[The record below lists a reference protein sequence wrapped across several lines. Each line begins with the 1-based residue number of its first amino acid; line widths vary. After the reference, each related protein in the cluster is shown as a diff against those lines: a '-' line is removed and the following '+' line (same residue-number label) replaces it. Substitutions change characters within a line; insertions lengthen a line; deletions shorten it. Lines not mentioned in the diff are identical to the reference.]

1 MKFEKHQPKLA
12 VLTLVLG
19 TMSAPTMAADP
30 AIVVGGSNA
39 SATGHVALAVGANA
53 NASGNQGVSIGA
65 NAAASGGNATALGL
79 NATATH
85 TDALAI
91 GTKAKATNVN
101 TTVVGAYAV
110 SSGDYGVAVGADS
123 YATGNRA
130 ISIGVAINETENKR
144 FGATGD
150 RSISIGNETLASSTH
165 TTAVGDS
172 ATATSNRSASYGAF
186 ANATGIQS
194 TAVGHASNAT
204 GNYSASFGDAS
215 AASGETAVAIGYG
228 AKAQDTETIA
238 IGRGASTN
246 DTGSH
251 GSIAIGRNSMAT
263 AGLSV
268 AIGADAKNE
277 TKHSRA
283 DHTYYAAT
291 AIGTGARTGSV
302 GSIAIGNNSVA
313 NTELVDGEI
322 GVYSTAIGTSSSSQ
336 GIYSTAIGVHSKAY
350 GHYSV
355 AMGLQK
361 HQVTG
366 EELGARGY
374 GSAAIG
380 LYANSIGLQ
389 SVAIGQE
396 SKTDRNRSIAIGLKT
411 ITNGVDS
418 VAMGTKS
425 STNASNSVAIG
436 LGSKTTIDSS
446 VALGA
451 LSATSGQAFTVG
463 YDPTTKAAKDIS
475 TVVKDVA
482 AYEAQKA
489 IIKEANETIDKS
501 NTILRTVEYDRIYGA
516 TAEIRNAADTLTA
529 EHRGKIIDAEA
540 KKLDAMETIKT
551 NFQGAST
558 WESSLGGVSVGNA
571 ELGLTRQINNVAAGT
586 LDTDAV
592 NVAQLKRVLNTSI
605 NNTMG
610 DIMNQTNTLVNGVR
624 QEVQALRSESR
635 EGDAMN
641 AALAALKPVA
651 YKSTEPTQIMAGVG
665 HNSGKTGF
673 ALGVAHYTDE
683 GTMFNAGIA
692 FAGKQR
698 SYNGGVTFRI
708 GHGSDDVPQYAPP
721 ATVQVLSEELALEKS
736 NNALQERRMQEQE
749 AKLNRLLEQNER
761 LQQEVA
767 ALKTLLK

>member
-1 MKFEKHQPKLA
+1 MTVIVGAMTAQ
-12 VLTLVLG
+12 V
-19 TMSAPTMAADP
+19 MAADT
-30 AIVVGGSNA
+30 AIVVGGSGAN
-39 SATGHVALAVGANA
+39 ATGHVALAVGANA
-53 NASGNQGVSIGA
+53 NASGNQGVAIGA
-65 NAAASGGNATALGL
+65 NSSASGGNATALGL

-91 GTKAKATNVN
+91 GTKAEATNVN
-101 TTVVGAYAV
+101 TTVIGAYAI

-186 ANATGIQS
+186 ANATGVQS
-194 TAVGHASNAT
+194 TAVGHASNAKA
-204 GNYSASFGDAS
+204 NHSSAFGDAS
-215 AASGETAVAIGYG
+215 IASGETSVAVGYG
-228 AKAQDTETIA
+228 AKAQDAETIA
-238 IGRGASTN
+238 IGSGAQTN
-246 DTGSH
+246 DKNAR
-251 GSIAIGRNSMAT
+251 GSIAIGRSSNAQ

-268 AIGADAKNE
+268 AIGADAKTELKSPINIP
-277 TKHSRA
+277 
-283 DHTYYAAT
+283 DFYGAT
-291 AIGTGARTGSV
+291 AIGTGASTG
-302 GSIAIGNNSVA
+302 GIG
-313 NTELVDGEI
+313 
-322 GVYSTAIGTSSSSQ
+322 STAIGNQSRANTDIVG
-336 GIYSTAIGVHSKAY
+336 GIVNSYSTAVGTSSISQGTYSSALGTHSKAL
-350 GHYSV
+350 GHYSISIG
-355 AMGLQK
+355 MQK
-361 HQVTG
+361 DRK
-366 EELGARGY
+366 EGAAGALGY
-374 GSAAIG
+374 GAAAIG
-380 LYANSIGLQ
+380 LYAAANGIQSIAL
-389 SVAIGQE
+389 GQE
-396 SKTDRNRSIAIGLKT
+396 SKADKNRSIAIGLST
-411 ITNGVDS
+411 ITDGVDS
-418 VAMGTKS
+418 IAMGTKS
-425 STNASNSVAIG
+425 MSHASKGVSLGAGATSTIE
-436 LGSKTTIDSS
+436 SS

-451 LSATSGQAFTVG
+451 LSSTSGQAFTVG
-463 YDPTTKAAKDIS
+463 YDPTTKAAMDMS
-475 TVVKDVA
+475 TVVKDVT

-489 IIKEANETIDKS
+489 IIKEANETIDTS
-501 NTILRTVEYDRIYGA
+501 NVILRTAEYDRIYG
-516 TAEIRNAADTLTA
+516 TTSEIRNAADTLTA

-540 KKLDAMETIKT
+540 KKLEAMEAIKN
-551 NFQGAST
+551 NFQGASA

-605 NNTMG
+605 NNTIG
-610 DIMNQTNTLVNGVR
+610 DIMNQTHRLVNGVR
-624 QEVQALRSESR
+624 QDVEALRSESR

-665 HNSGKTGF
+665 HNSGKTGV

-721 ATVQVLSEELALEKS
+721 ATIQVLSEELALEKS
-736 NNALQERRMQEQE
+736 NNEVQERRMQEQE
-749 AKLNRLLEQNER
+749 AKLNRLLQQNER

-767 ALKTLLK
+767 ALKMLLK

>member
-1 MKFEKHQPKLA
+1 MTVIVGAMTAQ
-12 VLTLVLG
+12 V
-19 TMSAPTMAADP
+19 MAADT
-30 AIVVGGSNA
+30 AIVVGGSGAN
-39 SATGHVALAVGANA
+39 ATGHVALAVGANA
-53 NASGNQGVSIGA
+53 NASGNQGVAIGA
-65 NAAASGGNATALGL
+65 NSSASGGNATALGL

-91 GTKAKATNVN
+91 GTKAEATNVN
-101 TTVVGAYAV
+101 TTVIGAYAV

-123 YATGNRA
+123 YATGNRS

-150 RSISIGNETLASSTH
+150 RSISIGNETLASGTH
-165 TTAVGDS
+165 STAVGDS
-172 ATATSNRSASYGAF
+172 ATATSNRSTSYGAF
-186 ANATGIQS
+186 ANATGVQS
-194 TAVGHASNAT
+194 TAVGHASNAKA
-204 GNYSASFGDAS
+204 NHSSAFGDAS
-215 AASGETAVAIGYG
+215 MASGETSVAVGYG

-238 IGRGASTN
+238 IGSGAQTN
-246 DTGSH
+246 DKNAR
-251 GSIAIGRNSMAT
+251 GSIAIGRSSNAQ

-268 AIGADAKNE
+268 AIGADAKTELKSPINIPE
-277 TKHSRA
+277 F
-283 DHTYYAAT
+283 YGAT
-291 AIGTGARTGSV
+291 AIGTSASTG
-302 GSIAIGNNSVA
+302 GIG
-313 NTELVDGEI
+313 
-322 GVYSTAIGTSSSSQ
+322 STAIGNQSRANTDIVG
-336 GIYSTAIGVHSKAY
+336 GIVNSYSTAVGTSSISQGAYSSALGTHSKAL
-350 GHYSV
+350 GHYSISIG
-355 AMGLQK
+355 MQK
-361 HQVTG
+361 DRKEGTA
-366 EELGARGY
+366 GALGY
-374 GSAAIG
+374 GAAAIG
-380 LYANSIGLQ
+380 LYAAANGIQSIAL
-389 SVAIGQE
+389 GQE
-396 SKTDRNRSIAIGLKT
+396 SKADKNRSIAIGLST
-411 ITNGVDS
+411 ITDGVDS
-418 VAMGTKS
+418 IAMGTKS
-425 STNASNSVAIG
+425 MSHASKGVSLGAGATSTIE
-436 LGSKTTIDSS
+436 SS

-451 LSATSGQAFTVG
+451 LSSTSGQAFTVG
-463 YDPTTKAAKDIS
+463 YDPTTKAAMDMS
-475 TVVKDVA
+475 TVVKDVT

-501 NTILRTVEYDRIYGA
+501 NAILRTAEYDRIYGA
-516 TAEIRNAADTLTA
+516 TTEIRNAADTLTA

-540 KKLDAMETIKT
+540 KKLEAMQAIKN

-571 ELGLTRQINNVAAGT
+571 DLGLTRQINNVAAGT

-610 DIMNQTNTLVNGVR
+610 DIMNQTNKLVNGVR
-624 QEVQALRSESR
+624 QDVEALRSESR

-665 HNSGKTGF
+665 HNSGKTGL

-698 SYNGGVTFRI
+698 SYNGGITFRI

-721 ATVQVLSEELALEKS
+721 ATVQVLLEELAMEKS
-736 NNALQERRMQEQE
+736 NNELQERRIQEQE
-749 AKLNRLLEQNER
+749 AKLNRLLEQNDR

-767 ALKTLLK
+767 ALKSLLK

>member
-65 NAAASGGNATALGL
+65 NSAASGGNATALGL

-186 ANATGIQS
+186 ANATGVQS
-194 TAVGHASNAT
+194 TAVGHASNAKA
-204 GNYSASFGDAS
+204 NHSSAFGDAS
-215 AASGETAVAIGYG
+215 IASGETSVAVGYG
-228 AKAQDTETIA
+228 AKAQDAETIA
-238 IGRGASTN
+238 IGSGAQTN
-246 DTGSH
+246 DKNAR
-251 GSIAIGRNSMAT
+251 GSIAIGRSSNAQ

-268 AIGADAKNE
+268 AIGADAKTELKSPINIP
-277 TKHSRA
+277 
-283 DHTYYAAT
+283 DFYGAT
-291 AIGTGARTGSV
+291 AIGTGASTG
-302 GSIAIGNNSVA
+302 GIG
-313 NTELVDGEI
+313 
-322 GVYSTAIGTSSSSQ
+322 STAIGNQSRANTDIVG
-336 GIYSTAIGVHSKAY
+336 GIVNSYSTAVGTSSISQGTYSSALGTHSKAL
-350 GHYSV
+350 GHYSISIG
-355 AMGLQK
+355 MQK
-361 HQVTG
+361 DRK
-366 EELGARGY
+366 EGAAGALGY
-374 GSAAIG
+374 GAAAIG
-380 LYANSIGLQ
+380 LYAAANGIQSIAL
-389 SVAIGQE
+389 GQE
-396 SKTDRNRSIAIGLKT
+396 SKADKNRSIAIGLST
-411 ITNGVDS
+411 ITDGVDS
-418 VAMGTKS
+418 IAMGTKS
-425 STNASNSVAIG
+425 MSHASKGVSLGAGATSTIE
-436 LGSKTTIDSS
+436 SS

-451 LSATSGQAFTVG
+451 LSSTSGQAFTVG
-463 YDPTTKAAKDIS
+463 YDPTTKAAMDMS
-475 TVVKDVA
+475 TVVKDVT

-489 IIKEANETIDKS
+489 IIKEANETIDTS
-501 NTILRTVEYDRIYGA
+501 NAILRTAEYDRIYGA
-516 TAEIRNAADTLTA
+516 TSEIRNAADTLTA

-540 KKLDAMETIKT
+540 KKLEAMEAIKN
-551 NFQGAST
+551 NFQGASA

-651 YKSTEPTQIMAGVG
+651 YKSTEPTQIMASVG

-736 NNALQERRMQEQE
+736 NNALQERHMQEQE